1 MMGYRLPDV
10 LIKDR
15 QTPGLVISLIL
26 VAVCAFG
33 VCRARQ
39 LTEEGHGAPRDGCC
53 EPHPEP

>member
-15 QTPGLVISLIL
+15 RASGLVISLVF
-26 VAVCAFG
+26 VAICSFG

-39 LTEEGHGAPRDGCC
+39 LIEEGLGAPGHESHS
-53 EPHPEP
+53 EP